1 MSYEEALSTVT
12 FILYKNEGF
21 KKIFLMSLYLQFSR
35 LGYEIY
41 SDQFSIIGVRSGQCL
56 FLWPGH
62 PVEMR

>member
-1 MSYEEALSTVT
+1 MLESLEAKSDIIIIK
-12 FILYKNEGF
+12 FIL
-21 KKIFLMSLYLQFSR
+21 KIGYNIFNVLVSLISR